1 MPPSVG
7 PQPSQEG
14 SSLRTRKSSRSAPT
28 SKTSGPSSNSDGV
41 SITKPTPAA
50 FFHSCKYEID
60 TPLTASVYEGG
71 AWVWGFMRAHLS
83 NQVKFTCDLFKFIP
97 TNPGAAKVAQV
108 CSALG
113 SEEFYCVV
121 IPIMTWC
128 IASYELSRALVLLL
142 CVNLYVGN
150 CCKNLFCLPR
160 PPLKYRFGGSAN
172 SESGQGDRKFH
183 VDALGFGWPSTH
195 SCNAV
200 SLPFAVLRTAYG
212 SILHSTLEELTPM
225 AIAGYTLAFLYATAV
240 PFSRL
245 VLGVH
250 SAADVHAGMLYGV
263 INLRLWLSYHQ
274 EIGTWMDGASGA
286 FIILASLL
294 MMSVHPRVNPKNYT
308 VEETTCIVFYTAG
321 FLVGANISKS
331 LGLPTLCDEGTGF
344 VVRAARVV
352 VGYAIVLPTK
362 MIIKNLTKFIRSPP
376 CEKNLE
382 VYQFGLGDFGSKVL
396 QYGIGYGAGCTLF
409 APFVF
414 KQLGLGVI

>member
-7 PQPSQEG
+7 SHPNPS
-14 SSLRTRKSSRSAPT
+14 STLRTRKSSRSDSTP
-28 SKTSGPSSNSDGV
+28 SKVTGPNSIQ
-41 SITKPTPAA
+41 SITKPTPDA
-50 FFHSCKYEID
+50 FFYSCKYEID
-60 TPLTASVYEGG
+60 TPLTSSVYQASG
-71 AWVWGFMRAHLS
+71 WVWGFLRAHLS

-97 TNPGAAKVAQV
+97 SRPTAAKLAQV
-108 CSALG
+108 CSAMG

-128 IASYELSRALVLLL
+128 IASYSLSRALVLLL

-160 PPLKYRFGGSAN
+160 PPLKYRFGGEAN
-172 SESGQGDRKFH
+172 QESGQGDRKIH

-225 AIAGYTLAFLYATAV
+225 AIAGYSLAFLYATAV
-240 PFSRL
+240 PLSRL

-263 INLRLWLSYHQ
+263 INLRLWLSYHH
-274 EIGTWMDGASGA
+274 EIGTWMDEASIS
-286 FIILASLL
+286 FIVVACLL

-308 VEETTCIVFYTAG
+308 FEETTCIVFYTAG
-321 FLVGANISKS
+321 FLVGGNISKS
-331 LGLPTLCDEGTGF
+331 MSLPTLCDEDTTLL
-344 VVRAARVV
+344 VRVARVV
-352 VGYAIVLPTK
+352 VGYAIVLPSK
-362 MIIKNLTKFIRSPP
+362 AVLKELTKFMRSPAP
-376 CEKNLE
+376 KKKDLDKYN
-382 VYQFGLGDFGSKVL
+382 FGFGDFVSKTL
-396 QYGIGYGAGCTLF
+396 QYAIGYGAGCTLF

-414 KQLGLGVI
+414 KQLGLGI